1 MQYYNL
7 SQDNIAQLM
16 SCIKMMRSEQD
27 DNLLH
32 WEKTEE
38 DGFCMQGEPGWNEI
52 TAEERRIDYNNYLH
66 RIHEENYDSGN
77 EQVEAEEKQ
86 YHANELEEGELVD
99 EPQNATGVGV
109 EEQYTQNGW
118 LKMAQDHKDE
128 EFSAVNYLSTQP
140 FGEASELEEG
150 ELVDHQ
156 EMEQLHKEEEI
167 CSYCR
172 GLQNHCWCN
181 WKKPTI
187 GNIFDAIDEELI

>member
-1 MQYYNL
+1 MSDRVSVLDICNTMYT
-7 SQDNIAQLM
+7 NIYIYIICYAILY
-16 SCIKMMRSEQD
+16 
-27 DNLLH
+27 
-32 WEKTEE
+32 
-38 DGFCMQGEPGWNEI
+38 
-52 TAEERRIDYNNYLH
+52 RIVVH
-66 RIHEENYDSGN
+66 
-77 EQVEAEEKQ
+77 KQ

-140 FGEASELEEG
+140 IGEASELEEG

-156 EMEQLHKEEEI
+156 EMEQLHKEEEL

-172 GLQNHCWCN
+172 GLQNYCWCN

-187 GNIFDAIDEELI
+187 GNILNAIDEELI